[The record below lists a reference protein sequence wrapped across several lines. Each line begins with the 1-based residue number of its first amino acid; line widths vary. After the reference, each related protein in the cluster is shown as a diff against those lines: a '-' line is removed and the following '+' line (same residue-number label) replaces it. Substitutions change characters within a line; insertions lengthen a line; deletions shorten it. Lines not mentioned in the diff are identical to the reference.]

1 MGIYSLEIYLH
12 NMEIYHF
19 FIHLMVRYLVYYLLI
34 MVIFIIIKVIII
46 IIIKVIYYINISNNS
61 YMDYNFT
68 TIMVYLYNHNS
79 I

>member
-1 MGIYSLEIYLH
+1 MVIYSLEIYLH

-19 FIHLMVRYLVYYLLI
+19 FIHLMVIYLVYYLLI
-34 MVIFIIIKVIII
+34 MVIFIIKVIKVIV
-46 IIIKVIYYINISNNS
+46 KVIYYYINISNNS